1 VRRPEPGVF
10 PESFTWGAATAAYQ
24 IEGAAAED
32 GRGPSV
38 WDAFARKPGAVFDG
52 HTGDVACDHY
62 HRWREDVALM
72 RHLGLGGYRCSVS
85 WSRVLPEGKG
95 RVNPKGLAF
104 YDRLVDGL
112 LEAGI
117 DPWITLFHWDFP
129 LALYDRGGWLSPD
142 APKWFADYAGV
153 VVGKLGDRVRHWI
166 TLNEPQCFVGLGH
179 QAGIHAPGLKLGVR
193 DCLLACF
200 HVQLAHG
207 LGVRAI
213 RAAARGRVLVGPA
226 PISTHTA
233 PATDA
238 PRDVAAAR
246 RRTMSITGPDL
257 FALTWWHDPIVK
269 GRYPEDGL
277 KVFGKDVPKHSRGD
291 LETMSPPLDFFG
303 LNFYRAGIVKAGRG
317 DGIVDVPAPVGH
329 PQTSFYWRIQPEA
342 FYWGLRFYHERYGL
356 PMAVTENGL
365 ANPDWVALDG
375 RVHDPQR
382 IDYTARHLLAFRRAI
397 RDGVKALG
405 YFHWSLLD
413 NFEWGE
419 GYRQRFGLI
428 HVDFP
433 SLRRTPKN
441 SFDWYRNVI
450 ASRGASLGDTD

>member
-1 VRRPEPGVF
+1 VKRSPEEF
-10 PESFTWGAATAAYQ
+10 PAGFTWGAATAAYQ
-24 IEGAAAED
+24 IEGAARAD

-38 WDAFARKPGAVFDG
+38 WDAFSHRPGATFDG
-52 HTGDVACDHY
+52 NTGDVACDHY

-72 RHLGLGGYRCSVS
+72 RQLGLGGYRFSVS
-85 WSRVLPEGKG
+85 WPRVIPAGTG
-95 RVNPKGLAF
+95 RVNAKGLAF
-104 YDRLVDGL
+104 YDRLVDAL
-112 LEAGI
+112 LAARI

-153 VVGKLGDRVRHWI
+153 VVRKLGDRVGHWI
-166 TLNEPQCFVGLGH
+166 TLNEPQCFVGIGH
-179 QAGIHAPGLKLGVR
+179 SDGGHAPGLKLDLR
-193 DCLLACF
+193 DCLLAVH
-200 HVQLAHG
+200 HVLLAHG

-213 RAAARGRVLVGPA
+213 RAAANRKVLVGPA
-226 PISTHTA
+226 PISTFTA

-246 RRTMSITGPDL
+246 RATMAITGPNL
-257 FALTWWHDPIVK
+257 WALTWWHDPIVR

-277 KVFGKDVPKHSRGD
+277 RAFGSSVPAHSRRD
-291 LETMSPPLDFFG
+291 LEIMSPPLDFFG
-303 LNFYRAGIVKAGRG
+303 LNFYRAGVVRAGRG
-317 DGIVDVPAPVGH
+317 DAIENVPAPVGH
-329 PQTSFYWRIQPEA
+329 PLTSFYWRIQPEA
-342 FYWGLRFYHERYGL
+342 LYWGLRFYHERYRL

-397 RDGVKALG
+397 RDGVRALG

-433 SLRRTPKN
+433 TGQRTPKD
-441 SFDWYRNVI
+441 SFHWYRNVI
-450 ASRGASLGDTD
+450 ATCGASLGTGY